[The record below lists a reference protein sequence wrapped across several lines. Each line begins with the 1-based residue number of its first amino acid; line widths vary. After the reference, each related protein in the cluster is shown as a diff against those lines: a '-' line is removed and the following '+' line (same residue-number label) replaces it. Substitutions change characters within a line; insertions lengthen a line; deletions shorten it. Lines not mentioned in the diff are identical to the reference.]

1 MLKISKPEG
10 ASVDASASG
19 SFASIERCVQN
30 VCFTSNS
37 GRNARRREPSRRAI
51 SGPSASQQILA
62 YSITSSARK
71 SIEVGSSTPIAFAVF
86 KLTIIS
92 NFEACSTGRSAG
104 FVPFKIFAT

>member
-1 MLKISKPEG
+1 VPNDAIGTKRTYGDVCYLSPFGVKADLGLGLLYPLKRT
-10 ASVDASASG
+10 
-19 SFASIERCVQN
+19 FANNSICPL
-30 VCFTSNS
+30 S
-37 GRNARRREPSRRAI
+37 AI
-51 SGPSASQQILA
+51 SGPSASQQIVA

-92 NFEACSTGRSAG
+92 NFEACSTGSSAG